1 MCRFDS
7 DIGGFASAIHRIIIR
22 KNTYRVRF
30 FAVYRERLDEIRKE
44 KGFTIKRWS
53 DESGVSVDTI
63 SRTIHP
69 ENPEKDAPRIT
80 TLEQL
85 CRPLGVDVW
94 EIFYIGDRSLVAMQ
108 AELIALKAERDNLL
122 AETAVQR
129 SKIDELNAKVDEL
142 KDELLDTHR
151 YYLKSRSQQ

>member
-1 MCRFDS
+1 M
-7 DIGGFASAIHRIIIR
+7 
-22 KNTYRVRF
+22 
-30 FAVYRERLDEIRKE
+30 YRERLDEIRKE

-94 EIFYIGDRSLVAMQ
+94 EIFYMGDRSLVALQ
-108 AELIALKAERDNLL
+108 AEMMSLREEHDNLI
-122 AETAVQR
+122 AETAVQ
-129 SKIDELNAKVDEL
+129 NAKITEL
-142 KDELLDTHR
+142 EKENIALTKELLDTHR
-151 YYLKSRSQQ
+151 YYMKVKGV